1 MYADIEV
8 MRDANGPLSALQSSQ
23 KMDRYVDA
31 FKRHGFCRWAV
42 DDRNGNFIGYV
53 GVMPIPAHFP
63 LAGFDIGWRFVKS
76 AWGQGLASE
85 AAAAALSDIFART
98 DLAEVFGYTTADNFR
113 SQAVMRRLNFK
124 RDPARDFM
132 VEDEGFR
139 WRSLVW
145 VAKRG

>member
-1 MYADIEV
+1 M
-8 MRDANGPLSALQSSQ
+8 
-23 KMDRYVDA
+23 
-31 FKRHGFCRWAV
+31 
-42 DDRNGNFIGYV
+42 
-53 GVMPIPAHFP
+53 
-63 LAGFDIGWRFVKS
+63 
-76 AWGQGLASE
+76 ASDN
-85 AAAAALSDIFART
+85 AAAALNDIFART

-139 WRSLVW
+139 WYGLVW